1 MDIITIIL
9 IIILLIGLFVAYRI
23 GHKAGAFQRD
33 MFWEG
38 ELPNH
43 RRDAIMKSRAVL
55 GGQFSEQLA
64 PYLPNFDYLP
74 TECRFIGKPID
85 FIVFKGMDGKDINEI
100 VFVEVKSGNA
110 KLNQHEKNLKETV
123 DKKRVRWV
131 EYRIPEELTKKG
143 DLGDKI
149 GNIVNEKQV
158 QGKPQN
164 SYEERMDEI
173 HNSYPRAYEPWTNEE
188 EQKLLRLFKEG
199 KSPSKIADVLK
210 RQPSS
215 INSRL
220 KKLGEIK

>member
-9 IIILLIGLFVAYRI
+9 IIALLIGLFVAYRI
-23 GHKAGAFQRD
+23 GRKAGSFERD
-33 MFWEG
+33 TYWEG
-38 ELPNH
+38 EMPNH

-64 PYLPNFDYLP
+64 PYLPDFDYLP

-149 GNIVNEKQV
+149 GSIISEKNIQEKTQ
-158 QGKPQN
+158 K
-164 SYEERMDEI
+164 SYQEKMDEI
-173 HNSYPRAYEPWTNEE
+173 HNSYPRAYEPWNKEE

-199 KSPSKIADVLK
+199 KSPSKIAEILK
-210 RQPSS
+210 RQLSS
-215 INSRL
+215 INARL